1 MRGRWK
7 RFIVPLYLFVD
18 HLYIDAVFVKLWHHN
33 NVIMSAIASQITS
46 LTIVY
51 STVYSDAD
59 QRIHQ
64 SSASLAFV
72 RGIHRGPLNFPHK
85 RPVTRKMFTFDDVIM
100 NKLEPIS
107 RKAWGIDESTFILSA
122 KFRKTLANIKGGSW
136 LMISWHDFMSP
147 SCGDIWQIRKWY
159 FNDEWYKDKTWKQ
172 KRRKRSLF

>member
-1 MRGRWK
+1 MRGSWK
-7 RFIVPLYLFVD
+7 RFTVPMYLFVD

-33 NVIMSAIASQITS
+33 NVIMSATASQITS
-46 LTIVY
+46 ITIVY

-107 RKAWGIDESTFILSA
+107 RKAWGIDERTFILSA
-122 KFRKTLANIKGGSW
+122 KFTKTLANIKGVPDLWYHG
-136 LMISWHDFMSP
+136 MILCHQVAATS
-147 SCGDIWQIRKWY
+147 GK
-159 FNDEWYKDKTWKQ
+159 
-172 KRRKRSLF
+172 